1 MSYFSVLKIEV
12 VEGDWRELDLSENDF
27 SGVLVQY
34 PDTDGHVS
42 DFSSLITKARESK
55 VCMPTLGLFTLAKY
69 WRLEAGYCKH
79 LVISD

>member
-1 MSYFSVLKIEV
+1 MCLRIWTHRATFYFSVLKIEV

-42 DFSSLITKARESK
+42 DFSSLIAKAKESK
-55 VCMPTLGLFTLAKY
+55 V
-69 WRLEAGYCKH
+69 
-79 LVISD
+79 SS